1 MDKAVDC
8 DSAVFSAGT
17 AQASGPP
24 AKKQNSVLDRLLG

>member
-24 AKKQNSVLDRLLG
+24 AKKQKSVLDRLLG